1 MNEREAMATIAARL
15 GVVQLVHGYRSD
27 AGERVIEFRD
37 QLTLLDQTPYLAI
50 RFDGRETPDAGTQFI
65 GCPHIRV
72 RANFEVVGVVE
83 LDEDNSPDRPMNLID
98 DLDRALFSAAAASQ
112 FAAQGLTLFPGS
124 ALVLPAEDGDAH
136 TEVQISVTAEFT
148 KRLTP

>member
-1 MNEREAMATIAARL
+1 MSVIAARL
-15 GVVQLVHGYRSD
+15 GDVLLINGYRSD
-27 AGERVIEFRD
+27 AGERVFEFRD

-50 RFDGRETPDAGTQFI
+50 RFDGRDPADAGTQLI

-72 RANFEVVGVVE
+72 RATFEIVGTVE
-83 LDEDNSPDRPMNLID
+83 LDDDNTPDRPMALLD
-98 DLDRALFSAAAASQ
+98 DLDRVLFSPQAAAV
-112 FAAQGLTLFPGS
+112 FAAQGLTLFPGA

-136 TEVQISVTAEFT
+136 TEVQMTVTAEFT

>member
-1 MNEREAMATIAARL
+1 MTEREAMAAIASRL
-15 GVVQLVHGYRSD
+15 GAVLLVNGYSSD

-50 RFDGRETPDAGTQFI
+50 RFDGRDPIDAGTQLI

-72 RANFEVVGVVE
+72 RATFEIVGVVE
-83 LDEDNSPDRPMNLID
+83 LDDDNRPDRPMALID
-98 DLDRALFSAAAASQ
+98 DLDRVLFSAEAAAA

-136 TEVQISVTAEFT
+136 TEVQTTVTAEFT